1 MREIENARKEGA
13 AAMRVQQYFGNNTER
28 KEEIT
33 SWHRA
38 MDPESK
44 VAQWVIDNESAYAPQ
59 IMEKLADNPQALQE
73 LAEMPANQR
82 HRWLGALEG
91 HIAAEQ
97 RFARQ
102 LQGQQQQWQQERRVS
117 KAPPPIRPVRGGALP
132 PSDIHQ
138 LAARS
143 ESVDAYV
150 QARKAMEKR
159 RD

>member
-1 MREIENARKEGA
+1 
-13 AAMRVQQYFGNNTER
+13 MRVQSYFGGNTER

-33 SWHRA
+33 AWHRA

-44 VAQWVIDNESAYAPQ
+44 IADWCIENESAYVPQ

-97 RFARQ
+97 NFARQ